1 MPHYWFR
8 IPLTPTAPHLKEAKQ
23 RGGAPD
29 VTKEV
34 RKDAHSRRKSLKD
47 IVFESNLEFC
57 DAIIYSEEPMSNED
71 CEWFR
76 QHWDIKNPEHAPC
89 TPLLSVDE
97 SVLADP
103 NWIRRGPSGGDE
115 AS

>member
-1 MPHYWFR
+1 VPHYWFR

-23 RGGAPD
+23 RGGAPEIK
-29 VTKEV
+29 KEI
-34 RKDAHSRRKSLKD
+34 RKDAHSRRKSLKS
-47 IVFESNLEFC
+47 VGFESNLEYC
-57 DAIIYSEEPMSNED
+57 DAIIESDEPMSNED

-76 QHWDIKNPEHAPC
+76 QRWDITNPDHAPC
-89 TPLLSVDE
+89 RPMLSADE

-103 NWIRRGPSGGDE
+103 NWIRGGPSGDE